1 MIKTNGEK
9 FNKHTKPKLSE
20 KDLEEYISIVN
31 KLAKQLNQGEVNEA
45 ELNAS
50 REKLTALLEYL
61 VLNLDGPNIDP
72 QLLIFLQK
80 LLGIE
85 LDKDLDKDQEKENK
99 LSEEQKKLLHRLIVY
114 EVYKI
119 LNPNR
124 LAGETTLENFINNVQ
139 ARGVKVALEY
149 EGKEFEKMFDKKDLE
164 NLESHKFS
172 FVNTLKNEGFR
183 GGGRGL

>member
-80 LLGIE
+80 LLGI
-85 LDKDLDKDQEKENK
+85 
-99 LSEEQKKLLHRLIVY
+99 VY